1 MSRKSIKPEIV
12 PEDFMGFRKT
22 HPSFGTIIVTKQRC
36 AEMNMFGSEIQHD
49 TVFHISVNKAESSE
63 HNVLKKAQIVSFY
76 MTPAHFAE
84 MVGSIGVGEGT
95 PITFDHYPIDYTLEL
110 APYIDVS
117 GDLKERLK
125 SDIKNK
131 FENSFKKL
139 YTACEQ
145 LSKLSASKTIS
156 KKEFDE
162 KIRSLQIQI
171 SNLSSNLS
179 FYTEVAE
186 EQIEDSLHSAKAQIE
201 TFSQIKRNEIVN
213 ALSALKQY
221 TPTDLIE
228 NKDTDDNLE

>member
-1 MSRKSIKPEIV
+1 MSRKSIKPEII
-12 PEDFMGFRKT
+12 PSDFFGFKKT
-22 HPSFGTIIVTKQRC
+22 HPSFGNIVVTKQRG
-36 AEMNMFGSEIQHD
+36 AEMNMFGSGIPHD
-49 TVFHISVNKAESSE
+49 TVFHISINKAESSE
-63 HNVLKKAQIVSFY
+63 HTVLSKAPIVSFY

-84 MVGSIGVGEGT
+84 MVGSVGVGQGT
-95 PITFDHYPIDYTLEL
+95 PITFDCYPINYTLET

-117 GDLKERLK
+117 GDLKEKLK

-131 FENSFKKL
+131 FENSFKQL

-162 KIRSLQIQI
+162 KVRSLQIQI